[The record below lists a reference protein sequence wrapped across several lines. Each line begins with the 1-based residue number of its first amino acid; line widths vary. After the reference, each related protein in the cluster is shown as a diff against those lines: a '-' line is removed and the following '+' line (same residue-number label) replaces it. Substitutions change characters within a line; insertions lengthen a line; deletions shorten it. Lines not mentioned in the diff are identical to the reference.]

1 MNDNSNKKRLAVNTI
16 ILYFKLIVTTVISF
30 FTSRLVLDALGAS
43 DYGLYNVVGGV
54 VTMLNTIGVGMVAT
68 SYRYMAVEIGKG
80 ETGNPNKIY
89 NTIFVIHIVLALFLI
104 VVGESL
110 GVYYVNHFLNVAE
123 GKTDDALFVLHLSLI
138 TAALS
143 VVTVPVYGLT
153 IARERFMF
161 TSIVD
166 VVCALLRIS
175 LIFFLLYYD
184 GNKLRLFAILVAF
197 VGVISPIAFTIY
209 CKIKDQ
215 RIVRWCYN
223 WSWDDYKEILSFAW
237 WILLGAIACLAT
249 IQGASVVINLF
260 FGTLLNAAFGLASQ
274 LYAATSQFT
283 STMRQAAVPQIMKS
297 FSSGEE
303 DKSLSLVYIISRFSF
318 MFLLIAAVPLI
329 VCIDGTL
336 QLWLGTPPL
345 YTNIFIV
352 LLLVNGLI
360 SNLGSGFDASIQAS
374 GKIKKNQIGYS
385 LINVSLIPIVFVMYK
400 LGCPPYSNV
409 IVMVLLTTIT
419 LVFQSNIMTELTSF
433 SYSVYFME
441 TIYPALKTA
450 IFAFVPA
457 YFVSML
463 FDNSHLSVLFNLVVV
478 LLWAILAVLI
488 AGLRKKEKE
497 MLLIYLSKIKNE
509 VGFKFLL

>member
-1 MNDNSNKKRLAVNTI
+1 MIENSDKKRLAVNTI
-16 ILYFKLIVTTVISF
+16 ILYSKLIVTTVISF

-89 NTIFVIHIVLALFLI
+89 NTILVIHIALALFLI
-104 VVGESL
+104 IVGETL
-110 GVYYVNHFLNVAE
+110 GVYYVNNYLNIAE

-143 VVTVPVYGLT
+143 VVTVPAYGLT
-153 IARERFMF
+153 IARERFLF

-166 VVCALLRIS
+166 IVCAFLRIL
-175 LIFFLLYYD
+175 LIVFLLCFE
-184 GNKLRLFAILVAF
+184 GNKLRFFAILVAF
-197 VGVISPIAFTIY
+197 ISAISPMAFTLY
-209 CKIKDQ
+209 CRIKDQ
-215 RIVRWCYN
+215 SVVRWCYN

-249 IQGASVVINLF
+249 IQGASIVINFF

-274 LYAATSQFT
+274 LYAATNQFT

-303 DKSLSLVYIISRFSF
+303 EKSLGLVYIISRFSF

-329 VCIDGTL
+329 VCINGTL

-352 LLLVNGLI
+352 LLLVNGLV

-374 GKIKKNQIGYS
+374 GKIRKNQIGYS
-385 LINVSLIPIVFVMYK
+385 LINVSLIPIIFIMYK

-409 IVMVLLTTIT
+409 IVMLFLTTIT
-419 LVFQSNIMTELTSF
+419 LIFQSSIMKELTSF
-433 SYSVYFME
+433 SYPVYFVE
-441 TIYPALKTA
+441 TIFPAIRTA
-450 IFAFVPA
+450 ILAFVPA
-457 YFVSML
+457 YFVSLL
-463 FDNSHLSVLFNLVVV
+463 FGNSLISFIMNLMVV
-478 LLWAILAVLI
+478 LLWSIMAVLLT
-488 AGLRKKEKE
+488 GLRKREKD
-497 MLLIYLSKIKNE
+497 LLFTYLVNFKSSKINI
-509 VGFKFLL
+509 V